1 MPMASDQTC
10 QTDSLHS
17 SLRKQ
22 SLLMSLVAECSL
34 LPDGETPSTPSRSQI
49 QGTFWRSLAG
59 EILGWS
65 SWALIFF
72 HWSHHESSKRNLKK
86 KTTPCCRKTQ
96 IDGPNS
102 LAERCK
108 NEQNASLAILALT
121 CFDKSRK
128 TAPKPR
134 QETTYFANTVE
145 DAYFAN
151 TVEHVTEFC
160 TVLLNMLHTTSVLP
174 ATKLRQAGHGQGT
187 ETQWYTMENDHFAVF
202 CYGKLPFYRETTYQH
217 HV

>member
-1 MPMASDQTC
+1 MASDQTC

-34 LPDGETPSTPSRSQI
+34 LPDGETPSTPSRSQL

-72 HWSHHESSKRNLKK
+72 HWSHHESSKRNLK

-128 TAPKPR
+128 P
-134 QETTYFANTVE
+134 
-145 DAYFAN
+145 
-151 TVEHVTEFC
+151 
-160 TVLLNMLHTTSVLP
+160 LLNHDKKQHTSPTQSKMHTSPTQSSMLQNLYGTTQHVAYNKCP
-174 ATKLRQAGHGQGT
+174 TGNQAATGWPWSRNWNAMI
-187 ETQWYTMENDHFAVF
+187 Y
-202 CYGKLPFYRETTYQH
+202 YGKWPFCCILLWKITFL
-217 HV
+217 